1 MSGPAAVIAVT
12 SLSLEARIALGPGV
26 SVICGRASHIVSR
39 LQAAI
44 ERGAL
49 GIISFGVAGGLAP
62 DLATGDC
69 VIGSGVLTEY
79 ERYPADRRWSRR
91 LLESIPGSVYA
102 EIAGV
107 DAPITQ
113 SSEKVRLH
121 ARTGA
126 KAVDMESHIAARIA
140 ARHN

>member
-1 MSGPAAVIAVT
+1 MNTQLVCASRQATVVWPSRKAPGQCQKRLELGAFPMSGPAAVIAVT

-26 SVICGRASHIVSR
+26 SVICGRASHIVSH

-69 VIGSGVLTEY
+69 VIGSG
-79 ERYPADRRWSRR
+79 
-91 LLESIPGSVYA
+91 
-102 EIAGV
+102 
-107 DAPITQ
+107 
-113 SSEKVRLH
+113 
-121 ARTGA
+121 
-126 KAVDMESHIAARIA
+126 
-140 ARHN
+140 